1 MPQHPRAERSHRY
14 GLIGVLILA
23 VLAAACASVAAAGP
37 LPLRVGAIFPLSGS
51 TAPDSTDEYLGA
63 TLAAQMVNA
72 QGGIGGR
79 AITLDVRDVEDQS
92 QIPAAVSSLHAD
104 GVPVV
109 LGAYSSQLS
118 IPAAAAVS
126 AAGMVYWETGAVAD
140 RVTGQGSPL
149 VFRVGVNGAELG
161 ANSGKFMLQELVPR
175 MGIPIDRI
183 RVSFVT
189 AGDDYG
195 HSVADATRTAL
206 EAGGLRI
213 SGESVYNPYTPDWT
227 PVMRALAAAKPDILV
242 LSSHI
247 QDGIAFRRAFLA
259 AGLQVKVFMGTTMA
273 QCDQDFG
280 NVLGSAAVGVF
291 ASDRPQGNFNP
302 GALDPQARALYNRFA
317 ALWKQHTG
325 AAAPDEEG
333 IAGFSAAWV
342 LFADVLG
349 RAGDGTAQSIAAAAR
364 ALDLP
369 GGSLPNGGGVL
380 FSTAAGQLGQNIRAA
395 AVVWQWQAARHSVV
409 VWPPVYATGKVKLS
423 LAAA

>member
-1 MPQHPRAERSHRY
+1 VPEHPRAESSHPF
-14 GLIGVLILA
+14 GLIGALILA

-51 TAPDSTDEYLGA
+51 TVPGSTDEYLGA
-63 TLAAQMVNA
+63 NLAAQMVNA
-72 QGGIGGR
+72 QGGIAGR
-79 AITLDVRDVEDQS
+79 AISLDVRDVEDQG
-92 QIPAAVSSLHAD
+92 QIPGAVASLRAD
-104 GVPVV
+104 GVSVV

-126 AAGMVYWETGAVAD
+126 GDGMVYWETGAVAD

-161 ANSGKFMLQELVPR
+161 ANSGTFMLEELVLR
-175 MGIPIDRI
+175 LGIPIDRI

-189 AGDDYG
+189 AGDEYG

-206 EAGGLRI
+206 EAGGVHVG
-213 SGESVYNPYTPDWT
+213 GESVYNPYTPDWA
-227 PVMRALAAAKPDILV
+227 PVMRALTAAKPDILV

-291 ASDRPQGNFNP
+291 ASDRPQGDFNP
-302 GALDPQARALYNRFA
+302 GALDPRARALYDRFA
-317 ALWKQHTG
+317 AMWKQRTG
-325 AAAPDEEG
+325 EAAPTEEG

-349 RAGDGTAQSIAAAAR
+349 RAGEATAVSIAATAR

-369 GGSLPNGGGVL
+369 SGSLPNGGGVL

-409 VWPPVYATGKVKLS
+409 VWPPVYATGTVKLT
-423 LAAA
+423 LATG

>member
-1 MPQHPRAERSHRY
+1 
-14 GLIGVLILA
+14 VLIIA
-23 VLAAACASVAAAGP
+23 GLAAACASVAAAGP
-37 LPLRVGAIFPLSGS
+37 VPLRVGAIFPLSGS
-51 TAPDSTDEYLGA
+51 TAPGSTDEYLGA

-72 QGGIGGR
+72 KGGIAGR
-79 AITLDVRDVEDQS
+79 AISLDVRDVEDQS
-92 QIPAAVSSLHAD
+92 QIPAAVAALHGD
-104 GVPVV
+104 GVSVV

-161 ANSGKFMLQELVPR
+161 ANSGKFMLEELVPR
-175 MGIPIDRI
+175 LGIPVGRI

-189 AGDDYG
+189 AGDEYG

-206 EAGGLRI
+206 EAGGVHI
-213 SGESVYNPYTPDWT
+213 SGESVYNPYTPDWA
-227 PVMRALAAAKPDILV
+227 PVMRALIAAKPDILV

-291 ASDRPQGNFNP
+291 ASDRPQGDFNP
-302 GALDPQARALYNRFA
+302 SALDPRARALYDRFA
-317 ALWKQHTG
+317 ALWKQRTG
-325 AAAPDEEG
+325 EVAPTEEG

-349 RAGDGTAQSIAAAAR
+349 KTGASSAQGIASAAR
-364 ALDLP
+364 AIDLP
-369 GGSLPNGGGVL
+369 SGSLPNGGGVL
-380 FSTAAGQLGQNIRAA
+380 FSTTAGQLGQNIRAA

-409 VWPPVYATGKVKLS
+409 VWPPVYATGAVKLS

>member
-1 MPQHPRAERSHRY
+1 MPQHPRAARSHRY

-63 TLAAQMVNA
+63 TLAAQMANA

-161 ANSGKFMLQELVPR
+161 ANSGKFMLHELVPR

-227 PVMRALAAAKPDILV
+227 PVMRALVAAKPDILV

-317 ALWKQHTG
+317 ALWKQRTG

-349 RAGDGTAQSIAAAAR
+349 RAGDDSAQSVAAAAR

-369 GGSLPNGGGVL
+369 SGSLPNGGGVL

>member
-1 MPQHPRAERSHRY
+1 MPQHPRAARSHRY

-51 TAPDSTDEYLGA
+51 TAPGSTDEYLGA
-63 TLAAQMVNA
+63 TLAAQMANA

-161 ANSGKFMLQELVPR
+161 ANSGKFMLHELVPR

-227 PVMRALAAAKPDILV
+227 PVVRALVAAKPDILV

-317 ALWKQHTG
+317 ALWKQRTG

-349 RAGDGTAQSIAAAAR
+349 RAGDDRAQSVAVAAR

-369 GGSLPNGGGVL
+369 SGSLPNGGGVL

>member
-1 MPQHPRAERSHRY
+1 VPGHPSSERSRPF
-14 GLIGVLILA
+14 GLISVLALA
-23 VLAAACASVAAAGP
+23 VLGAACATVAAAGP
-37 LPLRVGAIFPLSGS
+37 VPLRIGAIFPLSGT
-51 TAPDSTDEYLGA
+51 TAPDSTDEYLGV

-72 QGGIGGR
+72 EGGIAGHR
-79 AITLDVRDVEDQS
+79 ISLDLRDVEDQS

-109 LGAYSSQLS
+109 IGAYSSQLS

-126 AAGMVYWETGAVAD
+126 AGGMVYWETGAVAD
-140 RVTGQGSPL
+140 RVTGQGSPM

-161 ANSGKFMLQELVPR
+161 ANSGKFMLDELVPR
-175 MGIPIDRI
+175 MGIPISRI
-183 RVSFVT
+183 RVYFVT
-189 AGDDYG
+189 ADDDYG

-206 EAGGLRI
+206 EAGGMHI
-213 SGESVYNPYTPDWT
+213 SGESVYNPYTPNWA
-227 PVMRALAAAKPDILV
+227 PVIRALAAAKPDILV

-280 NVLGSAAVGVF
+280 NVLGAAAVGVF
-291 ASDRPQGNFNP
+291 ASDRPQGDFNP
-302 GALDPQARALYNRFA
+302 DALDPQARALYDRFA
-317 ALWKQHTG
+317 ALWKQRTG

-349 RAGDGTAQSIAAAAR
+349 RAGDDGAQSIATAAR

-380 FSTAAGQLGQNIRAA
+380 FSTAPGQLGQNTRAA
-395 AVVWQWQAARHSVV
+395 AVVWQWQAPKHSVV
-409 VWPPVYATGKVKLS
+409 VWPPAYATGQVKLS
-423 LAAA
+423 TSAS

>member
-1 MPQHPRAERSHRY
+1 VPERPRAERSHRY

-37 LPLRVGAIFPLSGS
+37 VPLRVGAIFPLSGS

-161 ANSGKFMLQELVPR
+161 ANSGKFMLHELVPR

-227 PVMRALAAAKPDILV
+227 PVMRALVAAKPDILV

-291 ASDRPQGNFNP
+291 ASDRPQGDFNP
-302 GALDPQARALYNRFA
+302 AALDPRARALYNRFA
-317 ALWKQHTG
+317 AVWKQRTG
-325 AAAPDEEG
+325 EAAPTEEG

-342 LFADVLG
+342 LFADVLDK
-349 RAGDGTAQSIAAAAR
+349 AGDGTAQSIAAAAR

-409 VWPPVYATGKVKLS
+409 VWPPVYATGTVKLS

>member
-1 MPQHPRAERSHRY
+1 VPQRPRAERSRPF

-23 VLAAACASVAAAGP
+23 VLGAACASVAAAGP
-37 LPLRVGAIFPLSGS
+37 VPFRVGAIFPLSGS

-72 QGGIGGR
+72 QGGIEGR
-79 AITLDVRDVEDQS
+79 AISLDVRDVEDQS
-92 QIPAAVSSLHAD
+92 QIPAAVAGLHAD

-175 MGIPIDRI
+175 MGIPINRI
-183 RVSFVT
+183 RVWFVT

-206 EAGGLRI
+206 EAGGVRI
-213 SGESVYNPYTPDWT
+213 SGESVYNPYTPDWA

-291 ASDRPQGNFNP
+291 ASDRPQGDFNP

-317 ALWKQHTG
+317 ALWKQRTSE
-325 AAAPDEEG
+325 AAPDEEG

-349 RAGDGTAQSIAAAAR
+349 KDGDGTPQSIAAAAR

-369 GGSLPNGGGVL
+369 SGSLPNGGGVL
-380 FSTAAGQLGQNIRAA
+380 FSNAPDQLGQNTRAA
-395 AVVWQWQAARHSVV
+395 AVVWQWQAPRHSVV
-409 VWPPVYATGKVKLS
+409 VWPPVYATGRVKLS

>member
-1 MPQHPRAERSHRY
+1 VPQDRRAERSRPF
-14 GLIGVLILA
+14 GLIGTLILA

-37 LPLRVGAIFPLSGS
+37 VPVRVGAIFPLSGS
-51 TAPDSTDEYLGA
+51 TAPGSTDEYLGA
-63 TLAAQMVNA
+63 TLAVQMMNA
-72 QGGIGGR
+72 DGGIAGH
-79 AITLDVRDVEDQS
+79 AISLDVRDVEDQS
-92 QIPAAVSSLHAD
+92 QIPAAVTSLRAD
-104 GVPVV
+104 GVAVV
-109 LGAYSSQLS
+109 IGAYSSQLS

-161 ANSGKFMLQELVPR
+161 SNSGKFMLQELVPR
-175 MGIPIDRI
+175 MGIPINRI

-189 AGDDYG
+189 ADDDYG

-206 EAGGLRI
+206 EAGGVSI

-227 PVMRALAAAKPDILV
+227 PVIHALVAAKPDILV

-291 ASDRPQGNFNP
+291 ASDRPQGDFNP
-302 GALDPQARALYNRFA
+302 NVLDPQARALYNRFA
-317 ALWKQHTG
+317 ALWKQRTG
-325 AAAPDEEG
+325 EAAPDEEG

-342 LFADVLG
+342 LVADVLG
-349 RAGDGTAQSIAAAAR
+349 RAGDGSAQSIAAAAR

-369 GGSLPNGGGVL
+369 SGSLPNGGGVL
-380 FSTAAGQLGQNIRAA
+380 FSTARGQLGQNIRAA
-395 AVVWQWQAARHSVV
+395 AVVWQWQAPRHSVV
-409 VWPPVYATGKVKLS
+409 VWPPVYATGQVKLALS
-423 LAAA
+423 TS

>member
-1 MPQHPRAERSHRY
+1 VPLDRRAERSRPF
-14 GLIGVLILA
+14 GLIGALILA

-37 LPLRVGAIFPLSGS
+37 VPLRLGAIFPLSGS

-63 TLAAQMVNA
+63 SLAVQMINA
-72 QGGIGGR
+72 EGGIAGH
-79 AITLDVRDVEDQS
+79 AISLDVRDVEDQS
-92 QIPAAVSSLHAD
+92 QIPAAVASLRGD
-104 GVPVV
+104 GVTVV
-109 LGAYSSQLS
+109 IGAYSSQLS

-161 ANSGKFMLQELVPR
+161 MNSGKFMLQELVPR
-175 MGIPIDRI
+175 MGIPIGRI

-189 AGDDYG
+189 ADDDYG
-195 HSVADATRTAL
+195 HSVADATRAAL
-206 EAGGLRI
+206 QAGGVSI

-227 PVMRALAAAKPDILV
+227 PVIQALVAAKPDILV

-291 ASDRPQGNFNP
+291 ASDRPQGDFNP
-302 GALDPQARALYNRFA
+302 DALDPQAKALYQRFA
-317 ALWKQHTG
+317 QLWKARTG
-325 AAAPDEEG
+325 EAAPDEEG

-342 LFADVLG
+342 LVADVLG
-349 RAGDGTAQSIAAAAR
+349 RAGDGSAQSIAAAAR

-369 GGSLPNGGGVL
+369 SGSLPNGGGVL
-380 FSTAAGQLGQNIRAA
+380 FSTAPGQLGQNIRAA
-395 AVVWQWQAARHSVV
+395 AVVWQWQAPRDSVV
-409 VWPPVYATGKVKLS
+409 VWPPVYATGQVKLALS
-423 LAAA
+423 AS